1 MRFTIAAAIIV
12 AGLSAAH
19 AADRFAIMQP
29 EQMNAE
35 QKKLFEQLAATLP
48 VDNQPS
54 EKGIFEKVKDY
65 FS

>member
-1 MRFTIAAAIIV
+1 MNGHGRGDIIV
-12 AGLSAAH
+12 HLEVKTPTKLTR
-19 AADRFAIMQP
+19 D
-29 EQMNAE
+29 
-35 QKKLFEQLAATLP
+35 QKKLFEQLALTLP